1 MQGSDP
7 ALAMERATQALYATA
22 STPREPRA
30 VKTIVVLMAVAVVL
44 LAMVPFLASS
54 MRPDT
59 GSSGPQMAQPTTSSE
74 GPVQTSA
81 STQAFHAPT
90 R

>member
-7 ALAMERATQALYATA
+7 ALAIERATQALYATA

-30 VKTIVVLMAVAVVL
+30 VKTIILLMAVTVVL

-54 MRPDT
+54 VRPDAE
-59 GSSGPQMAQPTTSSE
+59 SSGPHTAKRGTSSDA
-74 GPVQTSA
+74 PVQTSA
-81 STQAFHAPT
+81 STQAYFAPT

>member
-7 ALAMERATQALYATA
+7 ALAIERATQALYATA

-30 VKTIVVLMAVAVVL
+30 VKTIIVLMAVAVVL

-59 GSSGPQMAQPTTSSE
+59 DSSGPRMAQPATSSE
-74 GPVQTSA
+74 APVQTSA
-81 STQAFHAPT
+81 STQTYYAPN